1 MTVAMLSEQHQ
12 TFRKSSYISLRAQHL
27 IGRITMIDRSDLE
40 LLVAGGMSN
49 IDLDLGNESGV
60 VVTGVE
66 LESIAPAT
74 DVSRH
79 TFGLKQV
86 CSYIFTFVAK
96 LDCDTQQSS
105 TAIFL
110 PPQAAGPSSSNLKP
124 TLDAALIEYKKNTR
138 KDLQAIWLASDLQT
152 CESADSV
159 LDLLRDQAKALDR
172 SDNQK
177 LMEWIDPLVHVL
189 STFSDALDNG
199 VSLVRIINIDSS
211 K

>member
-1 MTVAMLSEQHQ
+1 
-12 TFRKSSYISLRAQHL
+12 
-27 IGRITMIDRSDLE
+27 
-40 LLVAGGMSN
+40 MSN

-66 LESIAPAT
+66 LESIAPAA

-79 TFGLKQV
+79 NFGLKQV
-86 CSYIFTFVAK
+86 CSYTFTFVAK

-105 TAIFL
+105 MTMFL

-124 TLDAALIEYKKNTR
+124 TLDAALIEYKNKTG